1 VPRNAYRFGFR
12 RTGQLLWAA
21 GHERMSIASSI
32 FLIAVGAI
40 LRYAVTF
47 NVSGV
52 DREAVGLIL
61 MIAGFAGLGIS
72 LIYQL
77 LWTSH
82 RSSGSRS
89 SGYDDRYERP
99 PPSPHDDRTRRL
111 R

>member
-1 VPRNAYRFGFR
+1 
-12 RTGQLLWAA
+12 
-21 GHERMSIASSI
+21 MSIASSI

-47 NVSGV
+47 EVSGV

-72 LIYQL
+72 LLYQL
-77 LWTSH
+77 LWTSNR
-82 RSSGSRS
+82 RSGGSS
-89 SGYDDRYERP
+89 SYDHDRYERAP

>member
-1 VPRNAYRFGFR
+1 
-12 RTGQLLWAA
+12 
-21 GHERMSIASSI
+21 MSIASSI

-40 LRYAVTF
+40 LRYAITVDI
-47 NVSGV
+47 SGV

-72 LIYQL
+72 LLYQL
-77 LWTSH
+77 LWTSN
-82 RSSGSRS
+82 RGSGSRS
-89 SGYDDRYERP
+89 SGYEDRYYEQRP

>member
-1 VPRNAYRFGFR
+1 
-12 RTGQLLWAA
+12 
-21 GHERMSIASSI
+21 MSIASSI

-72 LIYQL
+72 LLYQL
-77 LWTSH
+77 LYTSH
-82 RSSGSRS
+82 RNSGGGRS

>member
-1 VPRNAYRFGFR
+1 
-12 RTGQLLWAA
+12 
-21 GHERMSIASSI
+21 MSIASSI

-47 NVSGV
+47 NISGI

-61 MIAGFAGLGIS
+61 MIAGFAGLGLS

-77 LWTSH
+77 LYTSN
-82 RSSGSRS
+82 RQSGGNRQS
-89 SGYDDRYERP
+89 YDQDRYYDQPP

>member
-1 VPRNAYRFGFR
+1 
-12 RTGQLLWAA
+12 
-21 GHERMSIASSI
+21 MSIASSI

-82 RSSGSRS
+82 RSGGGRS
-89 SGYDDRYERP
+89 SGYDDRYYDRQP
-99 PPSPHDDRTRRL
+99 PPSPHDERTRRM